1 MLANEANVFM
11 CGISNYVG
19 YNITAS
25 LYVVVSVE
33 GVSVQRLYSS
43 FPWTVLAA
51 RGLHVQLVAL

>member
-1 MLANEANVFM
+1 MLANEANVYM

-19 YNITAS
+19 YITAS
-25 LYVVVSVE
+25 IYAVVSVE

-43 FPWTVLAA
+43 FPWTIFAA